1 MENNQNQTKK
11 GRGGKR
17 PGGGR
22 KLGST
27 NKLTAQRLLQEIAKI
42 DKPFAIGLAEDYHNA
57 RLSGDKHL
65 IMKYQN
71 MILNKVVADK
81 VDVDH
86 TSMGQPLQSMF
97 NFPQRELPDWSDTPI
112 TITVKE

>member
-1 MENNQNQTKK
+1 METLLHMENNQNQTKK

-42 DKPFAIGLAEDYHNA
+42 DKLAGDA
-57 RLSGDKHL
+57 RVRSSLALVRG
-65 IMKYQN
+65 
-71 MILNKVVADK
+71 
-81 VDVDH
+81 
-86 TSMGQPLQSMF
+86 
-97 NFPQRELPDWSDTPI
+97 
-112 TITVKE
+112 